1 MKIVSWNVNGLRS
14 AISKN
19 FGGMLEAEKPDIFC
33 LQETRVDELKASA
46 LDLPFKYRYF
56 HPATKAGYSG
66 TAIFSNIEPIA
77 VERIS
82 FESEASEGRAIR
94 ADFGKFALTSIYAP
108 NSQDELKRIEFKH
121 AWNMNFAKY
130 FANSKNEIVCGDFNV
145 AHQEIDLARPKEN
158 RESAG
163 FSQRERDDFTKIL
176 SDCDMVD
183 IWRERNP
190 DTIKYSWW
198 SFRFGARKK
207 NIGWRI
213 DYFLV
218 SRNIL
223 QEVKSTDILDKIEG
237 SDHAPLQLVLKD
249 A

>member
-1 MKIVSWNVNGLRS
+1 
-14 AISKN
+14 
-19 FGGMLEAEKPDIFC
+19 
-33 LQETRVDELKASA
+33 
-46 LDLPFKYRYF
+46 
-56 HPATKAGYSG
+56 
-66 TAIFSNIEPIA
+66 
-77 VERIS
+77 
-82 FESEASEGRAIR
+82 
-94 ADFGKFALTSIYAP
+94 
-108 NSQDELKRIEFKH
+108 
-121 AWNMNFAKY
+121 
-130 FANSKNEIVCGDFNV
+130 VCGDFNV

-163 FSQRERDDFTKIL
+163 FSQRERDDFTQIL